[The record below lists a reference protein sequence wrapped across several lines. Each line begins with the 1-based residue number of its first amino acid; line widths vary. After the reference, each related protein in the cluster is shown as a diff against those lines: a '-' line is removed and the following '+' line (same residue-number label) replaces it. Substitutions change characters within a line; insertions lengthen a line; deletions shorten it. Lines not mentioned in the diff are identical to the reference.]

1 MPGYLQLVQMS
12 NWGQGDVRAQAL
24 SCCVKQVAG
33 SSAFHIYNW
42 CFQARG
48 DENKMGL
55 ISLLC
60 LMDRTIIT
68 FRFRAKTL
76 KRRHMVLIIRLT
88 VYFELLL
95 TICFNV
101 KKKKTHAKCC
111 CSVLPPLS
119 ETLCFS
125 SCLFKAP
132 PSEYPVC
139 SDWSAHAR
147 LTQHDR
153 AVINQLLRAKLA
165 TWHKLC
171 KFVTWLM

>member
-24 SCCVKQVAG
+24 SCWVKQVAG

-101 KKKKTHAKCC
+101 KKKKHMPSAAALYSPLCLKRSVSAPVSLRPLPLNTLSALTGQLTHAW
-111 CSVLPPLS
+111 
-119 ETLCFS
+119 
-125 SCLFKAP
+125 
-132 PSEYPVC
+132 PSTTEL
-139 SDWSAHAR
+139 W
-147 LTQHDR
+147 
-153 AVINQLLRAKLA
+153 
-165 TWHKLC
+165 
-171 KFVTWLM
+171 